1 VAWRFPPLN
10 SLRAFEAA
18 GRCKSFTLAAEELHV
33 TPGAVSRQ
41 IKALEEKLGVSLFA
55 RNNREVRLT
64 PDSKQY
70 LDSLTEA
77 FRRIDKSTSDLLDS
91 RREKPLRIMCSMI
104 VAARWLFPRLPRFLA
119 LHPNRHVSLTTALT
133 PSTSP
138 IDTDVTD
145 LVIRLGTG
153 DWPSHI
159 RSHLLLPSEQIVV
172 CSPKLLERGPPLR
185 NVADLKSHTL
195 LYSSLRPHAWPR
207 WFETAGIKSADL
219 SNSIAF
225 ETSALAYEAA
235 VEGMGVALG
244 EIVLISEDVRKGR
257 LIAPFKIYQPNP
269 ESFYLLYPK
278 KIEAVPAL
286 KEFCVWILDEAAKN
300 ASEAKMFRDV
310 A

>member
-1 VAWRFPPLN
+1 MAWRFPPLN

-18 GRCKSFTLAAEELHV
+18 GRCQSFTLAAEELHV

-133 PSTSP
+133 PATSP

-185 NVADLKSHTL
+185 TVADLKS
-195 LYSSLRPHAWPR
+195 
-207 WFETAGIKSADL
+207 TAL
-219 SNSIAF
+219 FIA
-225 ETSALAYEAA
+225 AA
-235 VEGMGVALG
+235 ARVAK
-244 EIVLISEDVRKGR
+244 VV
-257 LIAPFKIYQPNP
+257 
-269 ESFYLLYPK
+269 
-278 KIEAVPAL
+278 
-286 KEFCVWILDEAAKN
+286 
-300 ASEAKMFRDV
+300 
-310 A
+310 

>member
-1 VAWRFPPLN
+1 MAWRFPPLN

-18 GRCKSFTLAAEELHV
+18 GRCQSFTLAAEELHV

-41 IKALEEKLGVSLFA
+41 IKTLEEKLGVSLFA

-70 LDSLTEA
+70 LDCLTEA

-133 PSTSP
+133 PATSP

-159 RSHLLLPSEQIVV
+159 RSH
-172 CSPKLLERGPPLR
+172 
-185 NVADLKSHTL
+185 VAACENA
-195 LYSSLRPHAWPR
+195 R
-207 WFETAGIKSADL
+207 ET
-219 SNSIAF
+219 
-225 ETSALAYEAA
+225 
-235 VEGMGVALG
+235 
-244 EIVLISEDVRKGR
+244 RC
-257 LIAPFKIYQPNP
+257 PF
-269 ESFYLLYPK
+269 S
-278 KIEAVPAL
+278 
-286 KEFCVWILDEAAKN
+286 
-300 ASEAKMFRDV
+300 RR
-310 A
+310 

>member
-1 VAWRFPPLN
+1 
-10 SLRAFEAA
+10 
-18 GRCKSFTLAAEELHV
+18 
-33 TPGAVSRQ
+33 
-41 IKALEEKLGVSLFA
+41 
-55 RNNREVRLT
+55 
-64 PDSKQY
+64 
-70 LDSLTEA
+70 
-77 FRRIDKSTSDLLDS
+77 LLDS

-104 VAARWLFPRLPRFLA
+104 VAARWLFPRLPHFLA

-133 PSTSP
+133 PSSSP

-153 DWPSHI
+153 DWPAHI
-159 RSHLLLPSEQIVV
+159 RSHLLLPSEQIVI

-185 NVADLKSHTL
+185 NLADLKSHTL
-195 LYSSLRPHAWPR
+195 LYSALRPHAWPR

-244 EIVLISEDVRKGR
+244 EIALISEDVRKGR

-286 KEFCVWILDEAAKN
+286 KEFCVWILNEAAKN